1 MFYCFLQGL
10 AVLEIIVV
18 LIAYIGEEFGRKT
31 MARRILLYVADTV
44 LGGFPSWFLPSYL
57 SK

>member
-1 MFYCFLQGL
+1 M
-10 AVLEIIVV
+10 LEIIVV

-44 LGGFPSWFLPSYL
+44 LGGFPGRFLLSHL